1 MMAFPGPKTAAS
13 LSAPVGAQS
22 VIRSGLA
29 DRGTRLPSRIF
40 FKKYFLSVSLLF
52 FLPSFVYGL
61 KKRSVPVLSSP

>member
-40 FKKYFLSVSLLF
+40 F
-52 FLPSFVYGL
+52 
-61 KKRSVPVLSSP
+61 

>member
-40 FKKYFLSVSLLF
+40 LKNIFSVCLFCSSFLVLF
-52 FLPSFVYGL
+52 TD
-61 KKRSVPVLSSP
+61 